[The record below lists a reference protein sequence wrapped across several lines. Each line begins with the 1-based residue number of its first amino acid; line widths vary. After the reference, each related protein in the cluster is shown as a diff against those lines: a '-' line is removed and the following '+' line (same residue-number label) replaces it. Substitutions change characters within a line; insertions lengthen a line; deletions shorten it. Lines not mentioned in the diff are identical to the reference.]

1 MGKVRSFDPDDLL
14 QDVDLTPLIAEIPGA
29 RQVEIDTSGLRE
41 PTDEELILGT
51 AAMMRAAA
59 ADQAPRN

>member
-1 MGKVRSFDPDDLL
+1 MAKRKLDSLLL
-14 QDVDLTPLIAEIPGA
+14 QNVDLTQQFTEAFPDAP
-29 RQVEIDTSGLRE
+29 QVEIELIGYEE

-59 ADQAPRN
+59 ADQAPKN